1 MKPKSPN
8 FVLYQGSFVYL
19 GSLEIPYEA
28 QDGFFHFCQKKK
40 KEDWDFDRNCI
51 EPVNHFGK
59 Y

>member
-40 KEDWDFDRNCI
+40 TKIGTLIGTVLNL
-51 EPVNHFGK
+51 
-59 Y
+59 